1 MLGRKLERSPLGKLD
16 RDLHLGLRR
25 RLALLKYRIVRSES
39 NCQGFCEGANVF
51 IIRAAS
57 AIVLCGMQL
66 VCRPQK
72 LQLHHHM
79 GKRQVDRQELAQ
91 CVCVHPQSHYTHQQL
106 SQYNALLSRAY
117 RIETKAVLR
126 DQERCKPFL
135 CWSSLFVYC
144 LLLRTCVLFAENL
157 ALIVLIS
164 SGTNRKIRHNLCRM
178 QYLIVASM

>member
-1 MLGRKLERSPLGKLD
+1 VLGRTLELSPLGKLK

-25 RLALLKYRIVRSES
+25 RLALLMYRILRSRATAKAFAKVRMFSSSEQQVQLPCAGCNLFVDHKS
-39 NCQGFCEGANVF
+39 CSSTTTWGRGRSTSRNWLNV
-51 IIRAAS
+51 S
-57 AIVLCGMQL
+57 
-66 VCRPQK
+66 VCTRN
-72 LQLHHHM
+72 
-79 GKRQVDRQELAQ
+79 R
-91 CVCVHPQSHYTHQQL
+91 HYSHQQL

-164 SGTNRKIRHNLCRM
+164 SETNRKIGHNLCRM